1 MQGYIIYH
9 NATINGNTTSVFV
22 PSNSSLLFHEIEIPT
37 ECPCYWF
44 EVSVAIVNVLGEGE
58 KVTSIIKII
67 PIGKQNYHYSVRFIV
82 NLQSSINLFNINNE
96 LSHAPDIIFSYIV
109 NGGYHIVL

>member
-22 PSNSSLLFHEIEIPT
+22 PSNSSLLFHKIEQIPT
-37 ECPCYWF
+37 ECPDYWF

-58 KVTSIIKII
+58 KVTSIIKVNLSHLII
-67 PIGKQNYHYSVRFIV
+67 PIGKQNYSYSK
-82 NLQSSINLFNINNE
+82 
-96 LSHAPDIIFSYIV
+96 LSVFF
-109 NGGYHIVL
+109 

>member
-37 ECPCYWF
+37 ECPDYWF

-58 KVTSIIKII
+58 KVTSIILSHLII
-67 PIGKQNYHYSVRFIV
+67 PIGKQNYS
-82 NLQSSINLFNINNE
+82 LF
-96 LSHAPDIIFSYIV
+96 S
-109 NGGYHIVL
+109 

>member
-37 ECPCYWF
+37 ECPGYWF
-44 EVSVAIVNVLGEGE
+44 EVSVAIVNVLRKGHF
-58 KVTSIIKII
+58 
-67 PIGKQNYHYSVRFIV
+67 HY
-82 NLQSSINLFNINNE
+82 QSRPES
-96 LSHAPDIIFSYIV
+96 PDHS
-109 NGGYHIVL
+109 NR